1 MHEILVT
8 TFREPRT
15 DLDKDGNA
23 GERLSSVVSTAKAGS
38 IAPASTLRGSYL
50 RTGAGQPGDIVEL
63 LSGVA
68 VKDNAEDFKKIR
80 RHVEQRASRRKGKHW
95 QAFHAA
101 PHLLPE

>member
-50 RTGAGQPGDIVEL
+50 RTGAGQPSDIVEL
-63 LSGVA
+63 LSKVA
-68 VKDNAEDFKKIR
+68 VKDNAEDFKMR

-95 QAFHAA
+95 QTFHTT